1 MLVNVY
7 GSRELFVNEYRTL
20 LADRLLTSLT
30 CDTEREIRYLELLK
44 LRFGDAQ
51 LHYCEV
57 MLKDIVDSKR
67 ITQNIK
73 QDLSSSGESDI
84 PISSMIL
91 SAQFWPAFKEEKCEL
106 HQSVDEQMKKYTAC
120 FETLK
125 GNRTLYWKKHLG
137 LVDLDIELPDRTMN
151 LYSVTPIHATII
163 LHFQDKSNVLFLYYV
178 YVSFLSTILFLYVS
192 MFLFFLIGQ
201 WHLDELSKIMQ
212 VPPTVLRR
220 KIGFWES
227 QYLISQV
234 SPDIFQLVEVS
245 VKGNL
250 NVPHEIIVEDE
261 SESAMASTQDQ
272 REEELQVNS

>member
-1 MLVNVY
+1 MITLIIIVHSIYLITCILGKSSVNSRRTSDIISMLVNVY

-44 LRFGDAQ
+44 LRFGDTQ

-73 QDLSSSGESDI
+73 QDLNLGGNNDI
-84 PISSMIL
+84 PMSSMIL

-106 HQSVDEQMKKYTAC
+106 HPSIDNQMKKYTAC

-125 GNRTLYWKKHLG
+125 GNRTLCWKKHLG
-137 LVDLDIELPDRTMN
+137 LVDIDIELPDRTIN

-163 LHFQDKSNVLFLYYV
+163 LHFQDKSKLFSLFY
-178 YVSFLSTILFLYVS
+178 SNIKIILFCIIFKLEN
-192 MFLFFLIGQ
+192 LI
-201 WHLDELSKIMQ
+201 
-212 VPPTVLRR
+212 
-220 KIGFWES
+220 
-227 QYLISQV
+227 LIECNRMLAFYRS
-234 SPDIFQLVEVS
+234 VEF
-245 VKGNL
+245 G
-250 NVPHEIIVEDE
+250 
-261 SESAMASTQDQ
+261 
-272 REEELQVNS
+272 